1 MRRPRDFIRLVFRA
15 PKIPPSAMQSLS
27 HWITRVSAASRFLAA
42 LAIFALVTQVRI
54 AVAAPVYELNERIEV
69 NTLGSWDKAVIIET
83 GKAGGD
89 HEGEFKVHYDG
100 YAASYDRWLRA
111 IYFRK
116 VAPGAAAP
124 AKPAG
129 PAYALNERIEV
140 NTLGSWDKAAIIE
153 VGTAG
158 GEHEGEFKVHYDGY
172 PASYDRWLRAV
183 YFRKVA
189 GGAPAAAAPA
199 GAGTNVPTAPAGSG
213 TTASVAAGAGP
224 RLGKYNINSYG
235 GVGRPPLFL
244 GHIELQAGG
253 KYRISRRSSGEYYGE
268 GAYSFDAA
276 TGAVQWLSGPCK
288 DDGWSGTFTIE
299 RDGRTHKIRL
309 KSTTIATNS
318 TD

>member
-1 MRRPRDFIRLVFRA
+1 MRRTGDFIRLVFRA
-15 PKIPPSAMQSLS
+15 RKIPSSAMQNHLL
-27 HWITRVSAASRFLAA
+27 HWITRVSAAWRLLAT
-42 LAIFALVTQVRI
+42 LAIFALATQARI
-54 AVAAPVYELNERIEV
+54 ALAAPVYELNERIEV
-69 NTLGSWDKAVIIET
+69 NTLGSWDRAVII
-83 GKAGGD
+83 D
-89 HEGEFKVHYDG
+89 
-100 YAASYDRWLRA
+100 
-111 IYFRK
+111 
-116 VAPGAAAP
+116 
-124 AKPAG
+124 
-129 PAYALNERIEV
+129 
-140 NTLGSWDKAAIIE
+140 

-189 GGAPAAAAPA
+189 GGAPASAAPA
-199 GAGTNVPTAPAGSG
+199 GAGTTGVPTASAGSG
-213 TTASVAAGAGP
+213 TTAIAPASVAAGAGP

-235 GVGRPPLFL
+235 AVGRPPLFL
-244 GHIELQAGG
+244 GHIDLQAGG
-253 KYRISRRSSGEYYGE
+253 KYRISRRSSGDYYGE

-299 RDGRTHKIRL
+299 RDGKTHKIRL